1 MALYLPT
8 YVKAPTVTPLPYGLM
23 SVVQMP
29 TDDVDKVHWRN
40 GVMYQPDACEAALS
54 TSAQCPVVTGYG
66 KEATSDGVPAKGAQP
81 FTVYASIACTPV
93 GNYWQEAQ
101 ARVTAALTN
110 GEARA
115 VESVF
120 WTGDIDAPAG
130 ETMYPHL
137 AADAEVFDG
146 TGDVLLQPAATVIVT
161 GAVDIVE
168 AIGLL
173 EANLAECYGGQ
184 GVIHAPRAALAHMA
198 ANFLIEKSGQTIRTP
213 GGTAVAF
220 GGGYP
225 GTSPAGATPAS
236 GTAWLYA
243 TGAISLR
250 RSEITITSNRIQ
262 GLNRSVNTLQLYAER
277 TYSIGWDCCL
287 FAIPVSLGGVIT
299 GSANSAA

>member
-1 MALYLPT
+1 MALYLPP

-29 TDDVDKVHWRN
+29 TDDTDKVHWRN

-66 KEATSDGVPAKGAQP
+66 KVATSDGVPAKGSQA
-81 FTVYASIACTPV
+81 FAVYASLACTPV
-93 GNYWQEAQ
+93 GNFWQEAE

-115 VESVF
+115 AEDVF
-120 WTGDIDAPAG
+120 WTGGIDAPAS
-130 ETMYPHL
+130 EIIYPHL
-137 AADAEVFDG
+137 AANTAVYDSS
-146 TGDVLLQPAATVIVT
+146 GDILLQPAATVIVT

-173 EANLAECYGGQ
+173 EGNLASCYGGV

-198 ANFLIEKSGQTIRTP
+198 SRLLIEKSGQTIRTV
-213 GGTAVAF
+213 GGTPVAF
-220 GGGYP
+220 GAGYS
-225 GTSPAGATPAS
+225 GTSPAGVAPAS

-250 RSEITITSNRIQ
+250 RSEITITSNQVQ

-277 TYSIGWDCCL
+277 VYTIGWDCCL

-299 GSANSAA
+299 GSANSAT